1 MSRSLWEHFCR
12 RIQRWSG
19 WELRRIRRLVIE
31 PTNHCTREC
40 PVCGAVQ
47 SRTPRARGYMD
58 WDVFTRLLAQAA
70 VLRPSRLCL
79 QAHGESLLH
88 PRLVE
93 MVQACTAK
101 RLHCEI
107 ITNGDLLT
115 PDLSRALREAGLGS
129 LILSHPGV
137 TAANYEACRGCP
149 SPPERDEQL
158 MESLRLW
165 EGATAKVGVQS
176 LIIPSLI
183 PDRMDILNF
192 AKRWLDVPGVR
203 DVSFHGYL
211 PWPRHFREDLIRFMA
226 ETSRRCE
233 LGMLSLAVLW
243 DGTVTPC
250 AYDTSAELALG
261 HFPEASL
268 RQLYKGQALRRLRR
282 SWFRPPG
289 RWPPLCQSCLIRR
302 CRAPLVV
309 IHREELQKHV
319 GNADSEQEYIQSI
332 LIPFDHAPYMQRV
345 HH

>member
-1 MSRSLWEHFCR
+1 
-12 RIQRWSG
+12 
-19 WELRRIRRLVIE
+19 
-31 PTNHCTREC
+31 
-40 PVCGAVQ
+40 
-47 SRTPRARGYMD
+47 MD
-58 WDVFTRLLAQAA
+58 WGVFTRLVAEAA
-70 VLRPSRLCL
+70 VLRPGRICL

-93 MVQACTAK
+93 MVRACASR

-115 PDLSRALREAGLGS
+115 PELSRALREAGLAS

-137 TAANYEACRGCP
+137 TAANYEACRGCSS
-149 SPPERDEQL
+149 SPETDERL

-165 EGATAKVGVQS
+165 EGAAAKVGVQS

-192 AKRWLDVPGVR
+192 AKRWLAVPGVR
-203 DVSFHGYL
+203 DVAFHGYL
-211 PWPRHFREDLIRFMA
+211 PWPRHVHEDLIRFMA

-233 LGMLSLAVLW
+233 HGMLSLTVLW

-250 AYDTSAELALG
+250 AYDTSAELSLG
-261 HFPEASL
+261 RFPEASL
-268 RQLYKGQALRRLRR
+268 HQLYKGQALRRIRR

-289 RWPPLCQSCLIRR
+289 CWPALCQTCLVRR
-302 CRAPLVV
+302 CTAPLVV

-319 GNADSEQEYIQSI
+319 GSTDGEQEYIESI
-332 LIPFDHAPYMQRV
+332 LIPFDHAPYKRRV
-345 HH
+345 Q